1 MQLKLFIRYSMDT
14 KQVKQNTLRFL
25 GALILKHS
33 LDALCSTLRIR
44 YKNKKV
50 IDDLKKQNQNYVL
63 AFWHG
68 TMLLPWFLHR
78 NDGFAALTSKSKDGD
93 LLAKQL
99 KHWKYK
105 VVRGSSSKGGD
116 VALGVMVDHAKNGYS
131 IAITPDGP
139 RGPEHKFKAGAVIT
153 AKKSGIPI
161 VLIGVGIKSKK
172 KLKSWDNFQV
182 PNPFSSV
189 KIVYSDPLYVDA
201 NLSYDETSKIIE
213 ICESRLNG
221 LQTEAEKF

>member
-1 MQLKLFIRYSMDT
+1 MNT
-14 KQVKQNTLRFL
+14 KQVKQDTLRFL
-25 GALILKHS
+25 GSYLLKHS
-33 LDALCSTLRIR
+33 LDALCKTLRVS

-50 IDDLKKQNQNYVL
+50 VDDLRKQKQNYVL

-116 VALGVMVDHAKNGYS
+116 VALGIMVDHAKNGYS

-139 RGPEHKFKAGAVIT
+139 RGPERKFKAGAVIT
-153 AKKSGIPI
+153 AKKSGVPI
-161 VLIGVGIKSKK
+161 VLMGIGIKSKK
-172 KLKSWDNFQV
+172 KLKSWDKFQI
-182 PNPFSSV
+182 PNPFTNV
-189 KIVYSDPLYVDA
+189 KVIYSDLVYVDSK
-201 NLSYDETSKIIE
+201 LSYDDTSKIIDE
-213 ICESRLNG
+213 CEGKLIA
-221 LQTEAEKF
+221 LQDEAEKF

>member
-1 MQLKLFIRYSMDT
+1 MNT

-25 GALILKHS
+25 GNLILTHS
-33 LDALCSTLRIR
+33 LDALCKSLKVS

-50 IDDLKKQNQNYVL
+50 IDELRSNKKNYVL

-116 VALGVMVDHAKNGYS
+116 VALGIMVDHAKNGYS

-153 AKKSGIPI
+153 AKKSGVPV
-161 VLIGVGIKSKK
+161 VLMGIGIKSKN
-172 KLKSWDNFQV
+172 KLKSWDKFQV
-182 PNPFSSV
+182 PNPFTKV
-189 KIVYSDPLYVDA
+189 KVIYSDPIYVDGKF
-201 NLSYDETSKIIE
+201 SYDETSAVIE
-213 ICESRLNG
+213 ECEKKLNE
-221 LQTEAEKF
+221 LQLEAEKF

>member
-1 MQLKLFIRYSMDT
+1 MNT

-25 GALILKHS
+25 GSFLLTHS
-33 LDALCSTLRIR
+33 LDALCKTLRVS

-50 IDDLKKQNQNYVL
+50 IDELRKQKQNYVL

-68 TMLLPWFLHR
+68 TMLLPWFLHK

-116 VALGVMVDHAKNGYS
+116 VALEIMIDHAKNGYS

-139 RGPEHKFKAGAVIT
+139 CGPEHKFKAGAVIT
-153 AKKSGIPI
+153 AKKSLVPLVLVGI
-161 VLIGVGIKSKK
+161 GIKSRK
-172 KLKSWDNFQV
+172 KLKSWDKFQI

-189 KIVYSDPLYVDA
+189 KVIYSDPVYIDA
-201 NLSYDETSKIIE
+201 KLSYDETSKVIE
-213 ICESRLNG
+213 ECEMKLNE
-221 LQTEAEKF
+221 LSKEAEKF

>member
-1 MQLKLFIRYSMDT
+1 MTNGLMNT
-14 KQVKQNTLRFL
+14 KQVKQDTLRFL
-25 GALILKHS
+25 GSFLLSHS
-33 LDALCSTLRIR
+33 LDALCKTLRFT
-44 YKNKKV
+44 YKNKKIV
-50 IDDLKKQNQNYVL
+50 DDLKKQKQHFVL

-116 VALGVMVDHAKNGYS
+116 VALGIMVDHAKNGYS

-153 AKKSGIPI
+153 EKKSGVPI
-161 VLIGVGIKSKK
+161 VLVGIGIKSKK
-172 KLKSWDNFQV
+172 KLKSWDKFQI
-182 PNPFSSV
+182 PNPFSKV
-189 KIVYSDPLYVDA
+189 KVIYSDPVYVDTK
-201 NLSYDETSKIIE
+201 LSYEETSKVIE
-213 ICESRLNG
+213 ECETKLNE
-221 LQTEAEKF
+221 LRKEAENF

>member
-1 MQLKLFIRYSMDT
+1 MNT
-14 KQVKQNTLRFL
+14 KQVKQDTLRFL
-25 GALILKHS
+25 GSFLLKHS
-33 LDALCSTLRIR
+33 LDALCKTLHVS

-50 IDDLKKQNQNYVL
+50 IDDLRKKKQNYVL

-99 KHWKYK
+99 KHWGYK

-116 VALGVMVDHAKNGYS
+116 VALGIMIDHAKNGYS

-161 VLIGVGIKSKK
+161 VLVGAGIKSKK
-172 KLKSWDNFQV
+172 RLKSWDKFQV
-182 PNPFSSV
+182 PNPFSSIKV
-189 KIVYSDPLYVDA
+189 IYSDPFYIDVK
-201 NLSYDETSKIIE
+201 LSYDETSKIIE
-213 ICESRLNG
+213 ICEDKLNA
-221 LQTEAEKF
+221 LQTEAENF

>member
-1 MQLKLFIRYSMDT
+1 MNA
-14 KQVKQNTLRFL
+14 KQVKQDTLRFL
-25 GALILKHS
+25 GSFLLTHS
-33 LDALCSTLRIR
+33 LDALCKTLQVG

-50 IDDLKKQNQNYVL
+50 VDDFRKKKQNYVL

-68 TMLLPWFLHR
+68 TMLPSWFLHR

-99 KHWKYK
+99 KHWNYK

-116 VALGVMVDHAKNGYS
+116 VALGIMVDHAKNGYS

-153 AKKSGIPI
+153 AKKSGVPV
-161 VLIGVGIKSKK
+161 VLMGVGIKSKK
-172 KLKSWDNFQV
+172 KLKSWDKFQI
-182 PNPFSSV
+182 PNPFS
-189 KIVYSDPLYVDA
+189 KIKIIYSDPIYVDP

-213 ICESRLNG
+213 ECEQRLNE
-221 LQTEAEKF
+221 LCTEAENI

>member
-1 MQLKLFIRYSMDT
+1 MNT
-14 KQVKQNTLRFL
+14 KEVKQNTLRFL
-25 GALILKHS
+25 GGLILKHS
-33 LDALCSTLRIR
+33 LDALCTTLRVN
-44 YKNKKV
+44 YKNKKI
-50 IDDLKKQNQNYVL
+50 IDDLRKKKQNYVL

-139 RGPEHKFKAGAVIT
+139 RGPQHKFKAGAVIT
-153 AKKSGIPI
+153 AKKSGVPL
-161 VLIGVGIKSKK
+161 VLMGIGIKSKK
-172 KLKSWDNFQV
+172 KLKNWDRFQI
-182 PNPFSSV
+182 PNPFSKV
-189 KIVYSDPLYVDA
+189 KVIYSDPVYVDGK
-201 NLSYDETSKIIE
+201 LSYDETSNIIVE
-213 ICESRLNG
+213 CERILNE
-221 LQTEAEKF
+221 LQKEAEKF

>member
-1 MQLKLFIRYSMDT
+1 MNT
-14 KQVKQNTLRFL
+14 KQVKQDTLRFL
-25 GALILKHS
+25 GSFLLKHS
-33 LDALCSTLRIR
+33 LDALCKTLRIS

-50 IDDLKKQNQNYVL
+50 IDDLRKKKQNYVL

-78 NDGFAALTSKSKDGD
+78 DDGFAALTSKSKDGD

-116 VALGVMVDHAKNGYS
+116 IALGIMVDLAKNGFS
-131 IAITPDGP
+131 VAITPDGP

-153 AKKSGIPI
+153 AKKSKVPV
-161 VLIGVGIKSKK
+161 VLMGIGVKSKK
-172 KLKSWDNFQV
+172 KLKSWDKFQI
-182 PNPFSSV
+182 PNPLS
-189 KIVYSDPLYVDA
+189 KINVIYSEPIYVDGK
-201 NLSYDETSKIIE
+201 LTYDETSKIIE
-213 ICESRLNG
+213 YCERELNE
-221 LQTEAEKF
+221 LQKEAEKF